1 MKLAAPKPY
10 QIVLWLSAK
19 KRRFLEGAIVSIDTP
34 DFVDLDSALNRILT
48 YYGWAEEIDKSA
60 EQKKKRVLELIDTF
74 PALMVVDDV
83 DTMEGQDEDAIEF
96 FSFSVPQ
103 TRSKVLFTSRRQVF
117 GMGGTTTHI
126 GGLDQQ
132 DAERFIYSRCRL
144 MELDP
149 SMLTKETVRE
159 IIKVT
164 ESSPLYIEDLM
175 RLFAIVP
182 PREAIKLWREKAG
195 NEARQYALGRELEL
209 LSNDARHVLIAACIR
224 QGPVSFAELEAL
236 TGLSEDRI
244 TGSIGELQRLFL
256 VPKPRLIEGEQRF
269 DVNVNTRGLI
279 SKVMQSSD
287 LYRRVTAAERAVSGG
302 LPKTGRGEVASLIR
316 QSVFLVRNQKQ
327 EEAEKLL
334 SAALEK
340 YLNDP
345 GLTAFLAWVYKAW
358 VPVRVTDAREKF
370 KRAFQLK
377 CANQDMYKHWA
388 RMEINEHE
396 WTKAAEAG
404 LKFLPESQQLLFLAG
419 YARGRLARELAA
431 RLHADRAEEEVRKS
445 QQHLVRALRAP
456 ESLEAGQR
464 RLNADI
470 YRALV
475 LNCEL
480 LKDPKGLG
488 EYFAFWLK
496 EHPDDPDAKSE
507 WERLSGR
514 FGLVA

>member
-1 MKLAAPKPY
+1 
-10 QIVLWLSAK
+10 
-19 KRRFLEGAIVSIDTP
+19 
-34 DFVDLDSALNRILT
+34 
-48 YYGWAEEIDKSA
+48 
-60 EQKKKRVLELIDTF
+60 
-74 PALMVVDDV
+74 
-83 DTMEGQDEDAIEF
+83 
-96 FSFSVPQ
+96 
-103 TRSKVLFTSRRQVF
+103 
-117 GMGGTTTHI
+117 
-126 GGLDQQ
+126 
-132 DAERFIYSRCRL
+132 
-144 MELDP
+144 
-149 SMLTKETVRE
+149 
-159 IIKVT
+159 
-164 ESSPLYIEDLM
+164 
-175 RLFAIVP
+175 
-182 PREAIKLWREKAG
+182 
-195 NEARQYALGRELEL
+195 
-209 LSNDARHVLIAACIR
+209 
-224 QGPVSFAELEAL
+224 LEAL